1 MAFFEFNIAM
11 SGLFA
16 AQRGLQVTSNNITNA
31 NTKGYSRQLLSQQ
44 ASTPLSGLG
53 VGMTGTGVSTTG
65 VNRVRD
71 SYIDQK
77 LWSHNPKY
85 GEYNIKVTQN
95 SMIESAFGEPS
106 DTGFT
111 AVFNNVFNGI
121 SNLSMDPSSNENKV
135 VVKEQLVSF
144 AKYYNNIAGTLSNYQ
159 QNLNFDL
166 KNTVNEINSLS
177 TRIRSLNEQ
186 IMNAEI
192 YGDEASSFR
201 DERDNCLDRLSQ
213 IINIDVEETE
223 YEVKGNTVKKLT
235 VKAAG
240 QVLVDHVNC
249 NTLNIEVRGEREQD
263 LDIEISKLKK
273 AYEDGNQAEIDSVLA
288 NISKMGKNVEIKRDP
303 ANNSLQSI
311 EFTCRNGEKRTLFSI
326 ETDAAGNTIYNT
338 QSAGN
343 GRLNSGDV
351 DGLYD
356 IVWSNGLSFDM
367 SDSNMS
373 GELKGLLDMR
383 DGAGTGADN
392 TYNGI
397 PYYMERLDTYVQ
409 KFAKTMN
416 EEYSKTADGKI
427 QINNC
432 TIDGTVAAYMK
443 RDDAGNMTFY
453 DENKTVIAIANQT
466 NDGKMK
472 IVKPDGTDMGL
483 TPEETEKICN
493 GYSTKYALFTYST
506 GHSSGR
512 PVEADE
518 LTDYSKLTAANF
530 YISKELFDDPTSM
543 RTLYDESNPSDTS
556 FMLNL
561 LAQKDNKHM
570 FKEGDPKDYMVA
582 IFAELGINAKEAEMY
597 QSTQTAVVQ
606 NLTNQRLSVS
616 QVDTS
621 EEFTYL
627 IQYQQAYQ
635 AAAKVMTTIDE
646 IYETTIFKLG
656 NF

>member
-31 NTKGYSRQLLSQQ
+31 ATKGYSRQLLSQQ

-121 SNLSMDPSSNENKV
+121 SNLSMDPSSAENKV

-223 YEVKGNTVKKLT
+223 YQVKGNTVKKLT

-249 NTLNIEVRGEREQD
+249 NTLNIEVREE
-263 LDIEISKLKK
+263 KK
-273 AYEDGNQAEIDSVLA
+273 QAS
-288 NISKMGKNVEIKRDP
+288 
-303 ANNSLQSI
+303 
-311 EFTCRNGEKRTLFSI
+311 
-326 ETDAAGNTIYNT
+326 
-338 QSAGN
+338 
-343 GRLNSGDV
+343 DV

-383 DGAGTGADN
+383 DGAGTGTDN

-416 EEYSKTADGKI
+416 EEYSKTADGFI

-432 TIDGTVAAYMK
+432 TIKGTVASYMK

-453 DENKTVIAIANQT
+453 DENKTVIAMANQAD
-466 NDGKMK
+466 DGTMK
-472 IVKPDGTDMGL
+472 IVRPDGTDMGL
-483 TPEETEKICN
+483 TPEETDKICN

-506 GHSSGR
+506 GHSSGA
-512 PVEADE
+512 PVGADA
-518 LTDYSKLTAANF
+518 LTDYSQLTAANF

-570 FKEGDPKDYMVA
+570 FKEGDPKDYMVS

-597 QSTQTAVVQ
+597 QDTQTAVVQ